1 MPVFDDR
8 YIKAKIRTCND
19 KVYTNFCCLNV
30 PEDDMSCETFTFIS
44 IEFLLVSENKY
55 YLQVYLDNCAYK
67 IIDKELADYIDDNF
81 FEIDEY
87 QILQIIYYKRID
99 ISKGIGLT

>member
-8 YIKAKIRTCND
+8 YIKVKIRTYND
-19 KVYTNFCCLNV
+19 KAYTNFCCLNV
-30 PEDDMSCETFTFIS
+30 PYDMSCETFTFIS

-55 YLQVYLDNCAYK
+55 YQQVYLDNCAYK
-67 IIDKELADYIDDNF
+67 IIDKEMADYIDDNL